1 MVESEH
7 MDKNIEQT
15 RLRPTTLEP
24 GVCASITP
32 DTSMHMLSQHEVEK
46 LCDTG
51 HGGLHELFRN
61 CALAVLTC
69 GNETDDTNAFFSRY
83 SDFDIGLE
91 QRDRGVKL
99 ELINA
104 PASAFVDREIIQ
116 GIKEHLFA
124 VLRDIIYVHNEIQ
137 NNTKFDLETSNGI
150 TNAIFHILRNAEI
163 IHAVEHPHLV
173 VCWGGHSISDVE
185 YRYTKEVGHQLGLR
199 SMDICTGCGPGAM
212 KGPMKGA
219 AIAHAKQRIKNGR
232 YLGLTEPSIIAAEA
246 PNPIVNELVI
256 MPDIE
261 KRLEAFVRVGHGFFV
276 FPGGAG
282 TLEEILY
289 LLGILLHPDNAD
301 VPFPLIFTGPKQSE
315 NYFRTIDTFIK
326 NTLGP
331 KAAQRYQIVIDDPQR
346 GAAEMNTGIHR
357 VREFRKQTRD
367 AYYFNWHLTIDH
379 EFQKPFT
386 PTHESMAQLDLHAD
400 QPIHMLAANLRRA
413 FSGVVAGNI
422 RPQALRAIEKNGPFK
437 IHGDATIM
445 KLMDELLLSFIH
457 EHRMKIDQ
465 QNYKPCYEII
475 A

>member
-1 MVESEH
+1 
-7 MDKNIEQT
+7 MDENIQQT
-15 RLRPTTLEP
+15 KFRRTSSDP

-32 DTSMHMLSQHEVEK
+32 VTSMHMLSQHEVEK
-46 LCDTG
+46 LCDTSQ
-51 HGGLHELFRN
+51 GGLHEIFRN
-61 CALAVLTC
+61 SALAVLTS
-69 GNETDDTNAFFSRY
+69 GNETDDTKAIFSRY
-83 SDFDIGLE
+83 ADFDIRLE

-104 PASAFVDREIIQ
+104 PASAFVDGEIIQ

-124 VLRDIIYVHNEIQ
+124 VLRDIIFVHNEIQ
-137 NNTKFDLETSNGI
+137 RNAKFDLETSDGI

-163 IHAVEHPHLV
+163 MHSVEQPHLV
-173 VCWGGHSISDVE
+173 VCWGGHSISDIE

-199 SMDICTGCGPGAM
+199 FMDICTGCGPGAM

-261 KRLEAFVRVGHGFFV
+261 KRLEAFVRVGHGFIV

-289 LLGILLHPDNAD
+289 LLGLLLHPGNAD

-315 NYFRTIDTFIK
+315 NYFRTIDAFIK
-326 NTLGP
+326 HTLGL

-346 GAAEMNTGIHR
+346 GAYEMTTGIHR

-400 QPIHMLAANLRRA
+400 QPIHMLAANLRRV

-422 RPQALRAIEKNGPFK
+422 RTQALNAIEKDGPFK
-437 IHGDATIM
+437 IHGEATIM
-445 KLMDELLLSFIH
+445 KLIDELLQSFI
-457 EHRMKIDQ
+457 EENRMKIDQ
-465 QNYKPCYEII
+465 QHYKPCYEIVP
-475 A
+475 